1 MVPLKYGVYYEGSM
15 FTALVSIFHADG
27 TVAIAHGGIEIGQGI
42 NAKVEAVDITVKP
55 RLTQGRSFSLRSFSE
70 RG

>member
-1 MVPLKYGVYYEGSM
+1 MVPLKYGVAYEGSM

-42 NAKVEAVDITVKP
+42 NTKVEAVDITV
-55 RLTQGRSFSLRSFSE
+55 
-70 RG
+70 

>member
-1 MVPLKYGVYYEGSM
+1 MVPLKYGVAYEGSM

-42 NAKVEAVDITVKP
+42 NTKVGAVDITVNP
-55 RLTQGRSFSLRSFSE
+55 RLTQGRCFSLKSFSE